1 MKRLE
6 RGLTEIAVSLLFVI
20 LAMVLFGV
28 HEKKTEEKPV
38 KKSDAGYSL
47 KRETDQE
54 MRGVWVASVENLDYP
69 ASPTVSAEELRA
81 QADTVL
87 DGVERNGFNAVFLQV
102 RPCSDAFYPSKIYPW
117 SRYLTGQQGTAP
129 DSDFD
134 PLEYWV
140 SGAHKRGLELHAWI
154 NPYRI
159 ARDSAEWES
168 LAEGSPARQHPD
180 WVVPYGE
187 GYYFNPALPEVRQ
200 LVIDGVME
208 IAENYQVDGI
218 HLDDYFY
225 PGADFND
232 GASYAALGADYPDI
246 GDWRRNNV
254 NLLVSGLDTAIH
266 DAKPDMEFG
275 ISPSGI
281 WASSTMHPEGSA
293 TTSTFS
299 SYFSLYADSRTWVRE
314 GWVDY
319 IAPQLYWEIGHAKAD
334 FSALLGW
341 WSGVAKEAE
350 EKGVSLYVGLADYK
364 TVEAGEDG
372 NNPWYGGG
380 ELARQMSACGADE
393 AVGGTIHFRYGLIA
407 GSPAVQQVL
416 GEAYLAE
423 EK

>member
-1 MKRLE
+1 MEKLE
-6 RGLTEIAVSLLFVI
+6 KALMEMVVSLLLII

-28 HEKKTEEKPV
+28 HERKTEEKPA
-38 KKSDAGYSL
+38 KEPAARSAM
-47 KRETDQE
+47 KREEDRE

-69 ASPTVSAEELRA
+69 AAPTASAQELCA
-81 QADTVL
+81 QADAVL
-87 DGVERNGFNAVFLQV
+87 EGAARNGFNAVFLQV
-102 RPCSDAFYPSKIYPW
+102 RPCSDAFYPSGIYPW

-129 DSDFD
+129 DSEFD
-134 PLEYWV
+134 PLKYWV
-140 SGAHKRGLELHAWI
+140 SEAHKRGLELHAWI

-159 ARDSAEWES
+159 ARDADEWGS

-187 GYYFNPALPEVRQ
+187 GYYFDPARPEVRQ
-200 LVIDGVME
+200 MVTDGVME
-208 IAENYQVDGI
+208 IVENYQVDGI

-232 GASYAALGADYPDI
+232 GTSYAAYGADFPDI

-254 NLLVSGLDTAIH
+254 NLLVSGLDAAIH
-266 DAKPDMEFG
+266 EADPDMEFG

-281 WASSTMHPEGSA
+281 WASNTMHPEGSA
-293 TTSTFS
+293 TTSGFS

-319 IAPQLYWEIGHAKAD
+319 IAPQLYWEMGHAKAD
-334 FSALLGW
+334 FSALLDW
-341 WSGVAKEAE
+341 WSGVVKEAE
-350 EKGVSLYVGLADYK
+350 EKNVSLYVGLADYK

-380 ELARQMSACGADE
+380 EIQRQMAACGADD

-407 GSPAVQQVL
+407 NCPAVQQVL
-416 GEAYLAE
+416 GEAYQE
-423 EK
+423 GND

>member
-1 MKRLE
+1 MGRLE
-6 RGLTEIAVSLLFVI
+6 RTLMEIAVSLVFIVLAAVI
-20 LAMVLFGV
+20 FGI
-28 HEKKTEEKPV
+28 HEKKTEEKPEQEP
-38 KKSDAGYSL
+38 AIR
-47 KRETDQE
+47 RETDQE

-69 ASPTVSAEELRA
+69 AVPTASAEELRA
-81 QADTVL
+81 QADAVL
-87 DGVERNGFNAVFLQV
+87 DGADKSGFNAVFLQV
-102 RPCSDAFYPSKIYPW
+102 RPCSDALYPSEIYPW

-134 PLEYWV
+134 PLAYWV
-140 SGAHKRGLELHAWI
+140 SEAHRRGMELHAWI

-159 ARDSAEWES
+159 ARDSSEWEN
-168 LAEGSPARQHPD
+168 LAEGSPAKQRPD
-180 WVVPYGE
+180 WVVQHGE
-187 GYYFNPALPEVRQ
+187 GYYFDPGRPEVRE
-200 LVIDGVME
+200 LVISGVME
-208 IAENYQVDGI
+208 IINKYQVDGI

-232 GASYAALGADYPDI
+232 GASYAAYGAKFPDI

-254 NLLVSGLDTAIH
+254 NLLVSGLDASVH
-266 DAKPDMEFG
+266 EANPDMEFG

-281 WASSTMHPEGSA
+281 WASNTMHPEGSA
-293 TTSTFS
+293 TTSSFS

-319 IAPQLYWEIGHAKAD
+319 IAPQLYWEIGHATAD

-341 WSGVAKEAE
+341 WSNVAKEAK
-350 EKGVSLYVGLADYK
+350 EKDVSLYVGLADYK

-380 ELARQMSACGADE
+380 ELQRQMSACSAED

-407 GSPAVQQVL
+407 NCPAVQQVL
-416 GEAYLAE
+416 GEAYLTGE
-423 EK
+423 R

>member
-1 MKRLE
+1 MEKLE
-6 RGLTEIAVSLLFVI
+6 KALMEMVVSLLLII

-28 HEKKTEEKPV
+28 HERKTEEKPA
-38 KKSDAGYSL
+38 KEPAARSAM
-47 KRETDQE
+47 KREEDRE

-69 ASPTVSAEELRA
+69 AAPTASAQELRA
-81 QADTVL
+81 QADAVL
-87 DGVERNGFNAVFLQV
+87 EGAARNGFNAVFLQV
-102 RPCSDAFYPSKIYPW
+102 RPCSDAFYPSGIYPW

-129 DSDFD
+129 DSEFD
-134 PLEYWV
+134 PLKYWV
-140 SGAHKRGLELHAWI
+140 SEAHKRGLELHAWI

-159 ARDSAEWES
+159 ARDADEWGS

-187 GYYFNPALPEVRQ
+187 GYYFDPARPEVRQ
-200 LVIDGVME
+200 MVTDGVME
-208 IAENYQVDGI
+208 IVENYQVDGI

-232 GASYAALGADYPDI
+232 GASYAAYGADFPDI

-254 NLLVSGLDTAIH
+254 NLLVSGLDAAIH
-266 DAKPDMEFG
+266 EADPDMEFG

-281 WASSTMHPEGSA
+281 WASNTMHPEGSA
-293 TTSTFS
+293 TTSGFS

-319 IAPQLYWEIGHAKAD
+319 IAPQLYWEMGHAKAD

-341 WSGVAKEAE
+341 WSGVVKEAE
-350 EKGVSLYVGLADYK
+350 EKNVSLYVGLADYK

-380 ELARQMSACGADE
+380 EIQRQMAACGADD

-407 GSPAVQQVL
+407 NCPAVQQVL
-416 GEAYLAE
+416 GEAYRE
-423 EK
+423 GND

>member
-1 MKRLE
+1 MGRLE
-6 RGLTEIAVSLLFVI
+6 RTLMEIAVSLVFIVLAAVI
-20 LAMVLFGV
+20 FGI
-28 HEKKTEEKPV
+28 HEKNTEEKPEQEP
-38 KKSDAGYSL
+38 AMR
-47 KRETDQE
+47 RETDQE

-69 ASPTVSAEELRA
+69 AVPTASAEELRA
-81 QADTVL
+81 QADAVL
-87 DGVERNGFNAVFLQV
+87 DGADKSGFNAVFLQV
-102 RPCSDAFYPSKIYPW
+102 RPCSDALYPSEIYPW

-134 PLEYWV
+134 PLAYWV
-140 SGAHKRGLELHAWI
+140 SEAHRRGMELHAWI

-159 ARDSAEWES
+159 ARDSSEWEN
-168 LAEGSPARQHPD
+168 LAEGSPAKQRPD
-180 WVVPYGE
+180 WVVQHGE
-187 GYYFNPALPEVRQ
+187 GYYFDPGRPEVRE
-200 LVIDGVME
+200 LVISGVME
-208 IAENYQVDGI
+208 IIKKYQVDGI

-232 GASYAALGADYPDI
+232 GASYAAYGAKFPDI

-254 NLLVSGLDTAIH
+254 NLLVSGLDASVH
-266 DAKPDMEFG
+266 EENPDMEFG

-281 WASSTMHPEGSA
+281 WASNTMHPEGSA
-293 TTSTFS
+293 TTSSFS

-319 IAPQLYWEIGHAKAD
+319 IAPQLYWEIGHATAD

-341 WSGVAKEAE
+341 WSNVAKEAK
-350 EKGVSLYVGLADYK
+350 EKDVSLYVGLADYK

-380 ELARQMSACGADE
+380 ELQRQMAACGAQD

-407 GSPAVQQVL
+407 NCPAVQQVL
-416 GEAYLAE
+416 GEAYLTGE
-423 EK
+423 R